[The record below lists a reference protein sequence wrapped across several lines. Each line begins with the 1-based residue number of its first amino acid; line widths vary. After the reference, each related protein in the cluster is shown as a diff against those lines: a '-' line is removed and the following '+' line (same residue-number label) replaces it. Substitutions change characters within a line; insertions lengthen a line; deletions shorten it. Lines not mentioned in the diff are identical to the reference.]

1 MDTRHQRLLN
11 KFGLVGHAILK
22 SSRDQQ
28 RGVHVV
34 YGIHSTDFV
43 LSNMKEE
50 LETRTGLRL
59 VLPDLKHDVL
69 SVKESP
75 FLDTLAL
82 CRDTLVVLDNY
93 DTLDEVY
100 ENTLQQAVKEAEHPD
115 GRTVFIQRGRLCHDW
130 VLNKLEMSTL
140 MIYPH
145 DAGHQ
150 LYNRKTDFWATVAA
164 FLGLRYHI
172 VRRGGT
178 SDRPAIECIVVSQ
191 YYDNESHQLVEER
204 LKNKSSGIWSEL
216 QEIPESTARAILQGQ
231 EESVLHHPRQT
242 GDTRQHSATGIH
254 KVAAGSGIV
263 LPTTSAGDGA
273 AVHKSMIV
281 ITDSVMHR
289 WLDFGMYSGGDEKVT
304 QTLVQQAEN
313 IGCKITAVILNY
325 LTYSWEKIRRLQ
337 RLTNTLLI
345 LLDSEPRPA
354 IDIID
359 AFNFVL
365 ESAGMD
371 TRHQSL
377 LNNFGPVRHAILR
390 SSRDPQQGV
399 HVVYGTRSTDFV
411 LSNMKEELE
420 TRTGLRL
427 VLPDLKHDVLSV
439 KESPFLAT
447 LCRNTLVVLDDDYR
461 LHWMH
466 KNLLRQAVQEAAHPD
481 GRTVFIQRGRLC
493 PDWVLN
499 RLEHTSTLLIYP
511 HDAGHQLDRNRYFWA
526 TVAAFLDQRVHSIL
540 TVTGL
545 FGPIRQAVLETPDGE
560 EGAIC
565 VLYHHST
572 EQFVYGAFAE
582 QVEKRSSLRIV
593 RLFKDGSSP
602 PATLQHFERA
612 SQLCRHTLVLLGRS
626 LLAQGVDSAHFQS
639 TIADASKR
647 SESFVF
653 VLFGDVII
661 GNMPEWLHSKLKSSF
676 WCRYSKPGQESTE
689 SFWDVLI
696 GVIESR
702 LRVTRGSSEHAVQT
716 GKTEDE
722 QPIHI
727 PELSHENAS
736 QSDDEGVSEGEFEHS
751 SCTSSDASLSRSA
764 SVHVELC
771 APETDQDK
779 HEAPDTEAVDSPTPG
794 SLSAGTGSASA
805 FADTKIQVEDGTNE
819 RQSAQDTHRVQTPTP
834 LQPIFST
841 DWQIVDTLT
850 SSGGIVRKEYSDAI
864 LTVPPDA
871 IEEDSQVDIH
881 TAVCTDVDRV
891 RQVVKLSEDECV
903 SSPVAEYWAGH
914 EFRFKKPVTIT
925 LPHFLPPDPDPSLVR
940 VYRVTRSPDGQFIV
954 TRLNPGQLSDCTPET
969 GQSQDWNEDEPLKG
983 ADTSKASSAQSV
995 QESEHTEKSTEDVVW
1010 EKTGYFWLSS
1020 ADHITVITDHF
1031 SAYVCTYCGKDQG
1044 PPVLKAVACGS
1055 HDKNSSGLWV
1065 VHISLHVW
1073 DRRLKMLDFQQEFGV
1088 PSDEAIGKRSI
1099 SLRGFPGQLQESNLH
1114 VRLVLVEQERW
1125 QFCLRSNGRPHE
1137 AIDYFLSCDSDT
1149 CAVVMRERTCPVH
1162 YEWLVESKSLDNK
1175 EPLLRFFLDICH
1187 HSTEQTP
1194 SWDDEENLRIKTW
1207 PLRYPRHIDQRE
1219 STTQTGKRTPPS
1231 TPPAACDTT
1240 GRSASSSPE
1249 RIDSQGSRISSN
1261 YQNSSDNTQMKETIS
1276 VSPPQSQRQ
1285 APYPQNMP
1293 AMACQPTQA
1302 PFPSQCPVVRYPAL
1316 DGETEWRS
1324 QHQFPIP
1331 QNSWHSTQ
1339 PGASSPLEGAASLDP
1354 SISGALSAAS
1364 GNPFRSNP
1372 PRVPGSAVGNLSDL
1386 SSGLSQ
1392 AMPLSSSRV
1401 NGPENG
1407 IEVQHV
1413 TPSNTVPANTTGT
1426 PPGAAGGGTCN
1437 QYWHNHPVVI
1447 HNNNFHINK
1456 IQGSP
1461 NFASTVTTHHKH
1473 RGASG
1478 GNSDLHAL
1486 DYADET
1492 PLQALQGLRDNDTD
1506 IPESFHEEYNAEHT
1520 DEVRSPSLNSQH
1532 GAYFSDTRNPVCN
1545 PSQ

>member
-1 MDTRHQRLLN
+1 
-11 KFGLVGHAILK
+11 
-22 SSRDQQ
+22 
-28 RGVHVV
+28 
-34 YGIHSTDFV
+34 
-43 LSNMKEE
+43 
-50 LETRTGLRL
+50 
-59 VLPDLKHDVL
+59 
-69 SVKESP
+69 
-75 FLDTLAL
+75 
-82 CRDTLVVLDNY
+82 
-93 DTLDEVY
+93 
-100 ENTLQQAVKEAEHPD
+100 
-115 GRTVFIQRGRLCHDW
+115 
-130 VLNKLEMSTL
+130 
-140 MIYPH
+140 
-145 DAGHQ
+145 
-150 LYNRKTDFWATVAA
+150 
-164 FLGLRYHI
+164 LRYHI
-172 VRRGGT
+172 VRRGRT
-178 SDRPAIECIVVSQ
+178 SDRPAMECIVVYQ

-216 QEIPESTARAILQGQ
+216 QEIPVSTARAILQGQ
-231 EESVLHHPRQT
+231 EESLLHHPRQT
-242 GDTRQHSATGIH
+242 DDTRQHSATGIH
-254 KVAAGSGIV
+254 EVATGSGIA

-273 AVHKSMIV
+273 AVDKSMIV
-281 ITDSVMHR
+281 ITDSDMHA
-289 WLDFGMYSGGDEKVT
+289 WLDFGMYSGGDKMVT

-313 IGCKITAVILNY
+313 IGCKITVVILNY
-325 LTYSWEKIRRLQ
+325 LTHSWEKIRRLQ
-337 RLTNTLLI
+337 RGTNTLLI

-354 IDIID
+354 TDIID
-359 AFNFVL
+359 VFNFAL
-365 ESAGMD
+365 ESADMD
-371 TRHQSL
+371 IRHQRL
-377 LNNFGPVRHAILR
+377 LNNFGPVRHAILM
-390 SSRDPQQGV
+390 SSRDLQQGV
-399 HVVYGTRSTDFV
+399 HVVYDIHSTDFV
-411 LSNMKEELE
+411 LSEMKQELE

-439 KESPFLAT
+439 KESPFLAELA
-447 LCRNTLVVLDDDYR
+447 LCRNTLVVLDDYYR
-461 LHWMH
+461 REEVHENTLQ
-466 KNLLRQAVQEAAHPD
+466 QAVKEAKHPG
-481 GRTVFIQRGRLC
+481 GRTVFIQRGSLC

-499 RLEHTSTLLIYP
+499 RLETSTLMIYP
-511 HDAGHQLDRNRYFWA
+511 HDAGHQLDRNRDFWA
-526 TVAAFLDQRVHSIL
+526 TVAAFLGKPDGNIYSRGTWRVHSIL

-626 LLAQGVDSAHFQS
+626 LLAQGVDSALFQS
-639 TIADASKR
+639 TIADTSKR
-647 SESFVF
+647 SKSFVF
-653 VLFGDVII
+653 VLFDDVII

-751 SCTSSDASLSRSA
+751 FCTSSDASLFRSA
-764 SVHVELC
+764 SAELC

-819 RQSAQDTHRVQTPTP
+819 RQSAQDTQNLTP

-871 IEEDSQVDIH
+871 IEEDSQVEIH

-954 TRLNPGQLSDCTPET
+954 TGHKRGQFSDCKPET
-969 GQSQDWNEDEPLKG
+969 GQV
-983 ADTSKASSAQSV
+983 QSV
-995 QESEHTEKSTEDVVW
+995 QESEHTEKSTEGVVW
-1010 EKTGYFWLSS
+1010 EETGCFWLSS
-1020 ADHITVITDHF
+1020 ADHITIITDHF

-1073 DRRLKMLDFQQEFGV
+1073 DRRLKILDFRREFGV
-1088 PSDEAIGKRSI
+1088 PSSQEIGERSI
-1099 SLRGFPGQLQESNLH
+1099 SLRGFAGQLQESKLH
-1114 VRLVLVEQERW
+1114 VRLVLDEENLW
-1125 QFCLRSNGRPHE
+1125 QFRQRSNGRPVT
-1137 AIDYFLSCDSDT
+1137 SVCQTCD
-1149 CAVVMRERTCPVH
+1149 VVLRERSCPVH
-1162 YEWLVESKSLDNK
+1162 FDWYLESKCGTDRA
-1175 EPLLRFFLDICH
+1175 PLLRSFLDICH
-1187 HSTEQTP
+1187 HTP
-1194 SWDDEENLRIKTW
+1194 HQEPFSDEDGVTMETW
-1207 PLRYPRHIDQRE
+1207 PLRYPKLKDQAE
-1219 STTQTGKRTPPS
+1219 CTTQTDDGSFSPS
-1231 TPPAACDTT
+1231 PPPAAACVT
-1240 GRSASSSPE
+1240 PE
-1249 RIDSQGSRISSN
+1249 RTA
-1261 YQNSSDNTQMKETIS
+1261 NTNIQVDDHNGLGESCAPHTAQHNTRTKEFIAHP
-1276 VSPPQSQRQ
+1276 PPQSRGP
-1285 APYPQNMP
+1285 APSPQNISAVHSPP
-1293 AMACQPTQA
+1293 AVPSLPPPYSTVRRAAPGQQTGSQDQA
-1302 PFPSQCPVVRYPAL
+1302 AIPFHRTGCCSGQHGAPWEGHDLQHSESSVAATPSSAHLPGE
-1316 DGETEWRS
+1316 DG
-1324 QHQFPIP
+1324 
-1331 QNSWHSTQ
+1331 
-1339 PGASSPLEGAASLDP
+1339 G
-1354 SISGALSAAS
+1354 
-1364 GNPFRSNP
+1364 
-1372 PRVPGSAVGNLSDL
+1372 AVGNDL
-1386 SSGLSQ
+1386 TGGFLQ
-1392 AMPLSSSRV
+1392 AMQQTQFRA
-1401 NGPENG
+1401 NGNENG
-1407 IEVQHV
+1407 TEVQPR
-1413 TPSNTVPANTTGT
+1413 TPGNTVPADFAGT
-1426 PPGAAGGGTCN
+1426 PLGAAGGGTCN

-1447 HNNNFHINK
+1447 NKNNFHINK

-1486 DYADET
+1486 GYADET